1 MRQTEVRRIRT
12 DNVRER
18 EKRYRIPDV
27 ARAIGFSEGSINSY
41 FGNRGVGTK
50 GGLTLDQ
57 IVEYL
62 NYISEITIR
71 DKRNI
76 QWEAVK
82 DIQARLMRE
91 KGMVSVAPDQN
102 PDWSLDDCD
111 SEEDAEE

>member
-1 MRQTEVRRIRT
+1 MRQTEIRMIRT
-12 DNVRER
+12 ENVRER

-62 NYISEITIR
+62 GYISEITIR

-82 DIQARLMRE
+82 DIQMRLRKE
-91 KGMVSVAPDQN
+91 KGMVSIAPDQN
-102 PDWSLDDCD
+102 PDWSLDDEEP
-111 SEEDAEE
+111 EEDTEG